1 MGWFAEVLMVLLY
14 SRRSLWAL
22 VLGVVSYFA
31 ISIIGDHQTANFE
44 LHGAM
49 APLTDVFRDKILSRY
64 DKAAIGCLVASLGM
78 AIKFYR
84 KDRKKFYRSF

>member
-1 MGWFAEVLMVLLY
+1 MGWIAEVLVILLY
-14 SRRSLWAL
+14 SRRTMGAL
-22 VLGVVSYFA
+22 ILGVVSFFA

-49 APLTDVFRDKILSRY
+49 APFAEVFKDKILSRY